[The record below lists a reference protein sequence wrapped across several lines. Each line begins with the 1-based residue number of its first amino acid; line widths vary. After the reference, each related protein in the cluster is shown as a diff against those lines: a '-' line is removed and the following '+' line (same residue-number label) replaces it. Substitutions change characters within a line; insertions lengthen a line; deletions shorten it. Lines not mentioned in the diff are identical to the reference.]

1 MENATALKRTWF
13 QTNVDNFEKSRF
25 AMMTILMT
33 AQSCLGSIAAMYS
46 LMNTNYILLGICAF
60 ITMASNSVFIAQM
73 SGAWCLRIFAM
84 SVMINA
90 GLIALNLMMR

>member
-1 MENATALKRTWF
+1 MESSTALRRTWF

-46 LMNTNYILLGICAF
+46 LVNSNYVLLGICAF

-73 SGAWCLRIFAM
+73 SGTWCLRVFGM
-84 SVMINA
+84 SVIINTA
-90 GLIALNLMMR
+90 LIVLNLIVR

>member
-13 QTNVDNFEKSRF
+13 QTNVENFEKSRF

-46 LMNTNYILLGICAF
+46 LVNTNYVLLGICAF
-60 ITMASNSVFIAQM
+60 ITMASNSAFIAQA
-73 SGAWCLRIFAM
+73 SAAWCLRIFGL
-84 SVMINA
+84 SVLINA
-90 GLIALNLMMR
+90 GLIILNLIM